1 MTTHDQEAIAPPPGR
16 YSGSNAAAR
25 TRCAALRALSAVG
38 HGGQARLGQ
47 HPAGKL
53 LEPPRR
59 ARRTCPPGR
68 TSRLTRIPPASM
80 TTVPQT

>member
-16 YSGSNAAAR
+16 YSGSHSAAR

-47 HPAGKL
+47 HPAGKSWSHRDAL
-53 LEPPRR
+53 DELARR
-59 ARRTCPPGR
+59 AG
-68 TSRLTRIPPASM
+68 LAA
-80 TTVPQT
+80 